1 MHRPPTQC
9 LWKHRERALPA
20 RVALTAETPC
30 GNGVRLFIERAAAAP
45 CAGHPCALGKPVRL
59 CDGKTL
65 LLKSKLK
72 HVDCRQEWVRVL
84 RDRDICTPVHVDRK
98 DNLADLFTKI
108 LTAPE
113 FERLRGQIMYNMESD

>member
-1 MHRPPTQC
+1 M
-9 LWKHRERALPA
+9 
-20 RVALTAETPC
+20 
-30 GNGVRLFIERAAAAP
+30 GRLE
-45 CAGHPCALGKPVRL
+45 RL

-84 RDRDICTPVHVDRK
+84 RDRDICTPVHVDTK